1 MTPEDPCRDPAS
13 EARDDWE
20 QLCQPLTDE
29 ERRENARKIEA
40 LSVPDR
46 FALMFSHASE
56 PRPTP
61 ETSAEVQRIRSD
73 MRILKEDEMDELAD
87 VCERLERQR
96 DEAREHAAN
105 AEASLI
111 MAINSANARQTETE
125 HAMRQRDEL
134 MDALERLTHHRPIMG
149 STGDYRE
156 AQMHVLES
164 VERIATAAIAAVK
177 GGPQ

>member
-1 MTPEDPCRDPAS
+1 MRKPEDPCRDPAS

-20 QLCQPLTDE
+20 QLCQPLTNE

-56 PRPTP
+56 PRATA
-61 ETSAEVQRIRSD
+61 ETDAMEAVWNDLGVMVVASGFAR
-73 MRILKEDEMDELAD
+73 
-87 VCERLERQR
+87 RLERQR

-105 AEASLI
+105 AEVSLK
-111 MAINSANARQTETE
+111 MAINSANARQAETE

-134 MDALERLTHHRPIMG
+134 MEAIRRLAADFECE
-149 STGDYRE
+149 GDEFR
-156 AQMHVLES
+156 AES
-164 VERIATAAIAAVK
+164 WRSFIAAVK
-177 GGPQ
+177 GGTP

>member
-1 MTPEDPCRDPAS
+1 MRHPEDPCRDPAS

-20 QLCQPLTDE
+20 QLCHPLTDE

-56 PRPTP
+56 PRATP

-105 AEASLI
+105 AEASLK
-111 MAINSANARQTETE
+111 MAINSANARQAETE

-134 MDALERLTHHRPIMG
+134 LAACEWALSELGKHTRP
-149 STGDYRE
+149 SPLDK
-156 AQMHVLES
+156 
-164 VERIATAAIAAVK
+164 AIAAVK
-177 GGPQ
+177 GGTP

>member
-1 MTPEDPCRDPAS
+1 VRHPEDPCRDPAS

-46 FALMFSHASE
+46 FALMFGHASE
-56 PRPTP
+56 PRATP
-61 ETSAEVQRIRSD
+61 ETDSLGYIPTDLAPAWPLVQHARH
-73 MRILKEDEMDELAD
+73 
-87 VCERLERQR
+87 LERQR

-105 AEASLI
+105 AESSLK

-134 MDALERLTHHRPIMG
+134 LEM
-149 STGDYRE
+149 
-156 AQMHVLES
+156 LES
-164 VERIATAAIAAVK
+164 FLGRARMGEVNKGMFVRIEELEGLSAAIAAVK
-177 GGPQ
+177 GVTP

>member
-1 MTPEDPCRDPAS
+1 MSKPEDPCRDPAS

-46 FALMFSHASE
+46 FALMFGHASE
-56 PRPTP
+56 TRATP
-61 ETSAEVQRIRSD
+61 ETDREQFHRDNGHAREHAIVVPAVFTQ
-73 MRILKEDEMDELAD
+73 
-87 VCERLERQR
+87 RLERQR

-105 AEASLI
+105 AEASLK
-111 MAINSANARQTETE
+111 MAINSANARQRETE

-134 MDALERLTHHRPIMG
+134 MEALSNLLEVWPNKEKKPGWVNRWI
-149 STGDYRE
+149 E
-156 AQMHVLES
+156 AQQ
-164 VERIATAAIAAVK
+164 RGRDAIAAVK
-177 GGPQ
+177 GGTP

>member
-1 MTPEDPCRDPAS
+1 MRTPEDPCRDPAS

-20 QLCQPLTDE
+20 QLCHPLTDE

-56 PRPTP
+56 PRETP
-61 ETSAEVQRIRSD
+61 ETDAATLNKWQDSCPLQVVPK
-73 MRILKEDEMDELAD
+73 LLA
-87 VCERLERQR
+87 VALERQR

-105 AEASLI
+105 AEASLK

-134 MDALERLTHHRPIMG
+134 LAACEWALSELGKHTRP
-149 STGDYRE
+149 SPLDK
-156 AQMHVLES
+156 
-164 VERIATAAIAAVK
+164 AIAAVK
-177 GGPQ
+177 GGHDE

>member
-1 MTPEDPCRDPAS
+1 MKEDPTRDPAS

-56 PRPTP
+56 PRATP
-61 ETSAEVQRIRSD
+61 ETDALWIHCVRNPGPGSVIRIASRA
-73 MRILKEDEMDELAD
+73 R
-87 VCERLERQR
+87 RLERQR

-134 MDALERLTHHRPIMG
+134 MEMLGSFLGRARMGEVNKGMFVRIEELEGL
-149 STGDYRE
+149 S
-156 AQMHVLES
+156 
-164 VERIATAAIAAVK
+164 AAIAAVK
-177 GGPQ
+177 GGSND

>member
-1 MTPEDPCRDPAS
+1 MRTPEDPTRDPAS

-56 PRPTP
+56 PRATP

-105 AEASLI
+105 AEASLK

-134 MDALERLTHHRPIMG
+134 LEM
-149 STGDYRE
+149 
-156 AQMHVLES
+156 LES
-164 VERIATAAIAAVK
+164 FLGRARMGEVNKGMFVRIEELEGLSAAIAAVK
-177 GGPQ
+177 GGHDE